1 MRLPIDTTG
10 ITFLVATAPEPV
22 RDFESKQQK
31 TDEAGAPLFAVQ
43 LVALGGD
50 GAEVISVKV
59 AGEPATL
66 TQGSPVR
73 VTGLV
78 ATPWSMGDRAGV
90 SFKASGMEPAGT
102 AGSAASSAT
111 SGSKTA
117 AAGQAG

>member
-1 MRLPIDTTG
+1 MKLPIDTTG

-22 RDFESKQQK
+22 RDFESKQHK
-31 TDEAGAPLFAVQ
+31 TDETGAPLFAVQ

-90 SFKASGMEPAGT
+90 SFKASGMEPAT
-102 AGSAASSAT
+102 AATAASSAP
-111 SGSKTA
+111 SGSKAA

>member
-1 MRLPIDTTG
+1 MKLPIDTTG

-22 RDFESKQQK
+22 RDFESKQHK

-43 LVALGGD
+43 LVALGSD
-50 GAEVISVKV
+50 GAEVISVKI

-90 SFKASGMEPAGT
+90 SFKASGMEPVA
-102 AGSAASSAT
+102 AGSAGSAST
-111 SGSKTA
+111 SSKA

>member
-10 ITFLVATAPEPV
+10 ITFLVASAPEPV
-22 RDFESKQQK
+22 RDFESKRQK
-31 TDEAGAPLFAVQ
+31 TDEAGAPLFALQ
-43 LVALGGD
+43 LVVLGGD

-73 VTGLV
+73 VADLV

-90 SFKASGMEPAGT
+90 SFKASRIEPA
-102 AGSAASSAT
+102 APAAPAPKAS
-111 SGSKTA
+111 

>member
-31 TDEAGAPLFAVQ
+31 TDEAGAPLFGVQ
-43 LVALGGD
+43 LVALGGE

-59 AGEPATL
+59 AGEPAAL

-90 SFKASGMEPAGT
+90 SFKASGMEPVTTADS
-102 AGSAASSAT
+102 AGSSAG
-111 SGSKTA
+111 SGSKA

>member
-22 RDFESKQQK
+22 RDFESKQHK
-31 TDEAGAPLFAVQ
+31 TDETGAPLFAVQ

-50 GAEVISVKV
+50 GAEVISVKI

-66 TQGSPVR
+66 SQGSPVR

-90 SFKASGMEPAGT
+90 SFKASGMEPAT
-102 AGSAASSAT
+102 ATSASSGSST
-111 SGSKTA
+111 SGAKA

>member
-1 MRLPIDTTG
+1 MKLPIDTTG

-22 RDFESKQQK
+22 RDYESKQHK
-31 TDEAGAPLFAVQ
+31 TDESGALLFAVQ

-73 VTGLV
+73 LTGLV

-90 SFKASGMEPAGT
+90 SFKASGMEPV
-102 AGSAASSAT
+102 GS
-111 SGSKTA
+111 SGSKAA